1 MRVELITI
9 GDELLIGDTINGNA
23 AWLGQRLA
31 ENDIDLT
38 RSVVVGDD
46 MDVIGEA
53 VTAALGRAD
62 AVISTGGLGPTYD
75 DLTREALAKVA
86 GVGIVRD
93 EAAAAHIRARVAERG
108 IPLRPMALRM
118 AELPA
123 GAAPLPNPMGTALP
137 FRLRLDGGPVYALP
151 GVPIEVRAVFTEGV
165 LPELTARHTGGRA
178 LRRTLRTAV
187 AWESAIATRLVPV
200 EALDHVRLAY
210 LPGAGEV
217 RVRVTATGPDAATQL
232 ERAVKM
238 IRDLLGPTVYGADDE
253 TLDRVVHRLL
263 AERSAT
269 VAVAE
274 SLTGG
279 MIGARLTEMP
289 GSSATFAGGVIA
301 YATDLKAGLLGV
313 PEDLL
318 ARHGAV
324 HAEVAA
330 AMARGV
336 RDRAGA
342 TFGLAV
348 TGVAGPEPQ
357 DGRPVGTVH
366 LCVAGP
372 GIELSI
378 QSVRLP
384 LPADA
389 TRVRSQAREITV
401 MYALDLLRRSILGLP
416 AAHQWDHETQDRE
429 ERR

>member
-46 MDVIGEA
+46 VDVIGEA
-53 VTAALGRAD
+53 VTSALARAD
-62 AVISTGGLGPTYD
+62 AVITTGGLGPTYD
-75 DLTREALAKVA
+75 DVTREALAKVA
-86 GVGIVRD
+86 GVAIVRD
-93 EAAAAHIRARVAERG
+93 EAAAARITARVAERG

-123 GAAPLPNPMGTALP
+123 GAAPLPNAMGTALP
-137 FRLRLDGGPVYALP
+137 FRVRIDGGPVYALP
-151 GVPIEVRAVFTEGV
+151 GVPIEVRAIFTDGV
-165 LPELTARHTGGRA
+165 LPELTARRA
-178 LRRTLRTAV
+178 GAGTLRRTLRTAV
-187 AWESAIATRLVPV
+187 AWESAIATRLAPV
-200 EALDHVRLAY
+200 EALDQVRLAY
-210 LPGAGEV
+210 LPGSGEV
-217 RVRVTATGPDAATQL
+217 RVRVTATGPDAATRL
-232 ERAVKM
+232 ARAEEM
-238 IRDLLGPTVYGADDE
+238 IRDLLGAAVYGAEDE

-279 MIGARLTEMP
+279 MIGARLTDMP

-324 HAEVAA
+324 HADVAA

-336 RDRAGA
+336 RDRVGA
-342 TFGLAV
+342 TYGLAV

-357 DGRPVGTVH
+357 DGHPVGTVH

-384 LPADA
+384 LPADTA
-389 TRVRSQAREITV
+389 RVRAPAREITV
-401 MYALDLLRRSILGLP
+401 VYALDLLRRSILGLP
-416 AAHQWDHETQDRE
+416 AAHRHDHEPRDRE

>member
-31 ENDIDLT
+31 ENDVDLT

-46 MDVIGEA
+46 VDVIGEA
-53 VTAALGRAD
+53 VTSALGRAD
-62 AVISTGGLGPTYD
+62 AVITTGGLGPTYD
-75 DLTREALAKVA
+75 DVTREALAKVA
-86 GVGIVRD
+86 GVAIVRD
-93 EAAAAHIRARVAERG
+93 EAAAARIRARVAERG

-123 GAAPLPNPMGTALP
+123 GAAPLPNSMGTALP
-137 FRLRLDGGPVYALP
+137 FRVRIDGGQVYALP
-151 GVPIEVRAVFTEGV
+151 GVPIEVRATFTEGV
-165 LPELTARHTGGRA
+165 LPELTARRGGGT

-187 AWESAIATRLVPV
+187 AWESAIATRLAPV

-210 LPGAGEV
+210 LPGSGEV
-217 RVRVTATGPDAATQL
+217 RVRVTATGPDAATRL
-232 ERAVKM
+232 ALAEEM
-238 IRDLLGPTVYGADDE
+238 IRDLLGSAVYGAEDE

-279 MIGARLTEMP
+279 MIGARLTDMP
-289 GSSATFAGGVIA
+289 GSSATFAGGIIA

-324 HAEVAA
+324 HADVAA

-336 RDRAGA
+336 RDRVGA
-342 TFGLAV
+342 TYGLAV

-357 DGRPVGTVH
+357 DGHPVGTVH

-384 LPADA
+384 LPADTA
-389 TRVRSQAREITV
+389 QVRAPAREITV
-401 MYALDLLRRSILGLP
+401 VYALDLLRRRILGLA
-416 AAHQWDHETQDRE
+416 AAHPQDHGPQDRE
-429 ERR
+429 EPR